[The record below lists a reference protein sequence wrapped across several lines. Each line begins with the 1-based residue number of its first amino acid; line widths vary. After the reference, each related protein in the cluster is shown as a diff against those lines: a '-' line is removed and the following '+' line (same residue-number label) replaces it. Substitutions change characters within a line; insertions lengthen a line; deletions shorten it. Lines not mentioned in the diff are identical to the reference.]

1 MQVAHMTSATRSFCS
16 YMRSWCSET
25 TSENSN
31 FFLIKQISW
40 GENVVLQRTHKKM
53 LFSNELTKFI
63 KSSVV
68 KKDGSILAT
77 RCIEFTCTNMYLRGQ
92 IWGGSMHKEHTPV
105 FCRWPYP
112 CQRGCCH
119 ILETITTYNCPNA
132 KPSSIKRSTTKN
144 GTSKLIEKR
153 IFQKQEALICKHE
166 KRF

>member
-1 MQVAHMTSATRSFCS
+1 MTSATRSFCS

-63 KSSVV
+63 TSSVV
-68 KKDGSILAT
+68 KKDGRILTT

-92 IWGGSMHKEHTPV
+92 YEDAQ
-105 FCRWPYP
+105 C
-112 CQRGCCH
+112 
-119 ILETITTYNCPNA
+119 
-132 KPSSIKRSTTKN
+132 TKN
-144 GTSKLIEKR
+144 TLQCSVDGPTPAREAVAIFWKSLLLTTAPMPNLHLLKGVQQKMEHPNWLKKGFSK
-153 IFQKQEALICKHE
+153 KQEALICKHE